1 MDQARIGDRYTLLD
15 RHGTGGMATV
25 WRARDEWTREIVAIK
40 QLHPHV
46 VGDPIARARLERE
59 AEALRTVDHP
69 SIVRPRGLIDDPD
82 APSLVM
88 DFVSGRPLS
97 ERIAEGP
104 LPADEAVAI
113 AGVVADA
120 LAVAHDHGIV
130 HRDIKPA
137 NILVDDDGVVH
148 LVDFGIAALMDAPS
162 DGLTADSTMVGTLRY
177 AAPERLAGGDVTP
190 RSDVWALGAVLYEML
205 TGAPAVTASDPVG
218 ALAASQAAPATLDGL
233 PPYLASVIGR
243 AMATD
248 PADRYPDAVALRDA
262 LAADG
267 PPVDPDALTAVVP
280 VVGVATAAQ
289 AAGAARLAQ
298 APQPV
303 VPAPVFGP
311 LSAQAAPLPAPGT
324 VDAPSQRRGSMRPG
338 ILTAGLL
345 LAAVVLF
352 AIAGTSL
359 LAGGTDGGTGVN
371 GLDAGASTQPTASQ
385 PAPSAKPTAA
395 QPSPKAKPG
404 KGKGRDKGD
413 GQD

>member
-15 RHGTGGMATV
+15 RHATGGMATV

-46 VGDPIARARLERE
+46 VADPVARARLERE

-69 SIVRPRGLIDDPD
+69 AIVRPRGLIDDPD
-82 APSLVM
+82 SPSLVM

-104 LPADEAVAI
+104 LPPDEAVAI

-137 NILVDDDGVVH
+137 NILVDDDGAVH
-148 LVDFGIAALMDAPS
+148 LVDFGIAALMDTPS

-177 AAPERLAGGDVTP
+177 AAPERLAGGEVTP

-205 TGAPAVTASDPVG
+205 TAVPAVTASDPVG
-218 ALAASQAAPATLDGL
+218 ALAASQAAPATLEDV
-233 PPYLASVIGR
+233 PPYLASVIRR

-267 PPVDPDALTAVVP
+267 APVDPNAMTAVVP
-280 VVGVATAAQ
+280 IVGVATAAEV
-289 AAGAARLAQ
+289 AGGTRLAA
-298 APQPV
+298 APPSAAPPH
-303 VPAPVFGP
+303 PAPAGP
-311 LSAQAAPLPAPGT
+311 HPPHGP
-324 VDAPSQRRGSMRPG
+324 VDAPSRRRGSMRPG
-338 ILTAGLL
+338 ILTAGLVL
-345 LAAVVLF
+345 VAVVLF
-352 AIAGTSL
+352 ALAGTSL
-359 LAGGTDGGTGVN
+359 LAGGTDGGTGS
-371 GLDAGASTQPTASQ
+371 GAAASTQPTASQ
-385 PAPSAKPTAA
+385 PTPSAKPAVA
-395 QPSPKAKPG
+395 QPTPKPKPG
-404 KGKGRDKGD
+404 KGKGKDKQD

>member
-1 MDQARIGDRYTLLD
+1 MDQSRIADRYTLLD
-15 RHGTGGMATV
+15 RHATGGMATV

-46 VGDPIARARLERE
+46 VADPVARARLERE

-69 SIVRPRGLIDDPD
+69 AIVRPRGLIDDPD

-104 LPADEAVAI
+104 LPPDEAVAI
-113 AGVVADA
+113 AGIVADA

-137 NILVDDDGVVH
+137 NILVDDDGAVH
-148 LVDFGIAALMDAPS
+148 LVDFGIAALMDAPP

-177 AAPERLAGGDVTP
+177 AAPERLAGGDVSP

-205 TGAPAVTASDPVG
+205 TGVPAVTASDPVG
-218 ALAASQAAPATLDGL
+218 ALAASQAAPATLEGV

-248 PADRYPDAVALRDA
+248 PEDRYPDAVALRDA

-267 PPVDPDALTAVVP
+267 APVDPNAMTAVVP
-280 VVGVATAAQ
+280 IVGMATAAE
-289 AAGAARLAQ
+289 G
-298 APQPV
+298 
-303 VPAPVFGP
+303 
-311 LSAQAAPLPAPGT
+311 PLPAEATPLPPVGR
-324 VDAPSQRRGSMRPG
+324 VDAPSRRRGSMRPG
-338 ILTAGLL
+338 ILTAGLV

-352 AIAGTSL
+352 ALAGTSL
-359 LAGGTDGGTGVN
+359 LAGGTEGGTGS
-371 GLDAGASTQPTASQ
+371 GAAASTQPIASQ
-385 PAPSAKPTAA
+385 PAPSAKPASAEPT
-395 QPSPKAKPG
+395 PKPKPG
-404 KGKGRDKGD
+404 KGRGKDKQG

>member
-1 MDQARIGDRYTLLD
+1 
-15 RHGTGGMATV
+15 MATV

-46 VGDPIARARLERE
+46 VADPVARARLERE

-69 SIVRPRGLIDDPD
+69 AIVRPRGLIDDPD

-104 LPADEAVAI
+104 LRPEEAVAI
-113 AGVVADA
+113 AGIVADA

-137 NILVDDDGVVH
+137 NILVDDDGAVH

-177 AAPERLAGGDVTP
+177 AAPERLAGGEVTP

-205 TGAPAVTASDPVG
+205 TGVPAVTASDPVG
-218 ALAASQAAPATLDGL
+218 ALAASQAAPGTLDGV
-233 PPYLASVIGR
+233 PAYLASVIGR
-243 AMATD
+243 AMAPD

-267 PPVDPDALTAVVP
+267 APVDPNAMTAVVP
-280 VVGVATAAQ
+280 IVGMATAGDF
-289 AAGAARLAQ
+289 AGVPRPLD

-303 VPAPVFGP
+303 APPVPA
-311 LSAQAAPLPAPGT
+311 QASPLPPLGP
-324 VDAPSQRRGSMRPG
+324 VDAPSSRRGSMRPG
-338 ILTAGLL
+338 ILTAGLVLVGLVL
-345 LAAVVLF
+345 LAL
-352 AIAGTSL
+352 AGTSL
-359 LAGGTDGGTGVN
+359 LAGGTDGGTGSGVT
-371 GLDAGASTQPTASQ
+371 ASMQPTFSR
-385 PAPSAKPTAA
+385 PAPTAKPTA
-395 QPSPKAKPG
+395 QPTPGPKPG
-404 KGKGRDKGD
+404 KGKGKDKQD

>member
-15 RHGTGGMATV
+15 RHATGGMATV

-46 VGDPIARARLERE
+46 VADPVARARLERE
-59 AEALRTVDHP
+59 SEALRTVDHP
-69 SIVRPRGLIDDPD
+69 AIVRPRGLIDDPD

-97 ERIAEGP
+97 GRIAEGP
-104 LPADEAVAI
+104 VPPEEAVAI
-113 AGVVADA
+113 AGIVADA

-137 NILVDDDGVVH
+137 NILVDDDGAVH
-148 LVDFGIAALMDAPS
+148 LVDFGIAALMDVPS

-205 TGAPAVTASDPVG
+205 TGVPAVTASDPVG
-218 ALAASQAAPATLDGL
+218 ALAASQAAPATLEGV

-248 PADRYPDAVALRDA
+248 PADRYPDALALRDA

-267 PPVDPDALTAVVP
+267 APVDPNAMTAVVP
-280 VVGVATAAQ
+280 IVGVAA
-289 AAGAARLAQ
+289 
-298 APQPV
+298 
-303 VPAPVFGP
+303 
-311 LSAQAAPLPAPGT
+311 SDEEPLPAQTASLPPVGP
-324 VDAPSQRRGSMRPG
+324 VDAPSRRRGSMRPG
-338 ILTAGLL
+338 ILTAGLV

-352 AIAGTSL
+352 ALAGTSL
-359 LAGGTDGGTGVN
+359 LAGDTDGGTGS
-371 GLDAGASTQPTASQ
+371 GAVASPQPTATR
-385 PAPSAKPTAA
+385 PAPTAKPTA
-395 QPSPKAKPG
+395 QPTPKPKPG
-404 KGKGRDKGD
+404 KGKGKDKQD